1 MIPSVTLFSSSRIKR
16 YKYYPFLLLILVFAS
31 PKLKAQYTT
40 KSKPIVGV
48 KAGVFVSKYKFSQFP
63 QRPPVQIGTGT
74 LNQYGTSVSA
84 FQPNYSFSV
93 FYKNSISK
101 ATWLDLEIG
110 VRTKGYRSQYNTPG
124 DTLFRHAV
132 ANRFISLF
140 ATASIQVTLTQ
151 LWYVKPGVRVD
162 ALISKS
168 TNPTFDYWVS
178 RYTPFEF
185 SPVLATG
192 IILPRINIELEVN
205 PGLMNLVVF
214 PATYN
219 AQSSSLRSFTAGVNV
234 AYKLR

>member
-1 MIPSVTLFSSSRIKR
+1 MMLDVTLFISSTIKSYR
-16 YKYYPFLLLILVFAS
+16 YYLFLILILVFVS
-31 PKLKAQYTT
+31 TTLKAQYIT
-40 KSKPIVGV
+40 KSRPIVGV
-48 KAGVFVSKYKFSQFP
+48 KAGVFLSKYKFSQFP

-74 LNQYGTSVSA
+74 LNQYGTYVSE
-84 FQPNYSFSV
+84 FQPNYSLSV
-93 FYKNSISK
+93 FYKNLISK
-101 ATWLDLEIG
+101 TTWLDLEVG

-124 DTLFRHAV
+124 DTLFRQEV
-132 ANRFISLF
+132 ANRFISVF
-140 ATASIQVTLTQ
+140 ATASVQFALTQ
-151 LWYVKPGVRVD
+151 LWYVKPGIRVD
-162 ALISKS
+162 ALIGKN

-214 PATYN
+214 PPAYN
-219 AQSSSLRSFTAGVNV
+219 AQSSRLRSFTTGVSV